1 MAQSVTGTIRSV
13 KLGFIISMS
22 LVVSSVGSLAWSRPA
37 FLDQPIDATFQRI
50 SLAQLIS
57 QLSTISEG
65 FVVLDRLIDPTQYV
79 TLTCQGED
87 LLTVLFKLA
96 DKTGTEVAVLE
107 STVWLTPIGKAGSL
121 EVADDERKATFQ
133 KLPVRT
139 RQSLSTKQLLQ
150 WQAGQKPLI
159 LIEKLLARTN
169 TDSLTITP
177 DDLSTVIPHD
187 HLAAGSIPP
196 LSLPEQ
202 LDLVAMQYNQHILW
216 KQSSQDASAVS
227 ASFVPLPPPTDPKKQ
242 AIKPKQ
248 TQPNMSQPAGRSQE
262 RYTLRV
268 AAPFDELL
276 AAISQRLKLKPVI
289 DTQSLKA
296 RGINPKEIIRLEIK
310 DASQD
315 QLLDAIVRPL
325 GLGWSIERDDL
336 SISASD

>member
-1 MAQSVTGTIRSV
+1 MAQSVTGTIRSA

-196 LSLPEQ
+196 LSFPNNSTWLQCNTTNTFSGNKALKMHRLFQRVLFHFRHRP
-202 LDLVAMQYNQHILW
+202 I
-216 KQSSQDASAVS
+216 
-227 ASFVPLPPPTDPKKQ
+227 PKNK
-242 AIKPKQ
+242 
-248 TQPNMSQPAGRSQE
+248 
-262 RYTLRV
+262 
-268 AAPFDELL
+268 
-276 AAISQRLKLKPVI
+276 RL
-289 DTQSLKA
+289 
-296 RGINPKEIIRLEIK
+296 NPSRLN
-310 DASQD
+310 
-315 QLLDAIVRPL
+315 RT
-325 GLGWSIERDDL
+325 
-336 SISASD
+336 

>member
-1 MAQSVTGTIRSV
+1 MFFSYGVRLCQKHFNHYWFSLETQMAQSVTGTIRSA

-87 LLTVLFKLA
+87 PLTV
-96 DKTGTEVAVLE
+96 
-107 STVWLTPIGKAGSL
+107 SSNSLTRQALKSQFLNQPYGSHQSAKYGSL

-216 KQSSQDASAVS
+216 KQSSRCIGCFSEFCSTSA
-227 ASFVPLPPPTDPKKQ
+227 TD
-242 AIKPKQ
+242 
-248 TQPNMSQPAGRSQE
+248 RSQK
-262 RYTLRV
+262 T
-268 AAPFDELL
+268 
-276 AAISQRLKLKPVI
+276 
-289 DTQSLKA
+289 
-296 RGINPKEIIRLEIK
+296 
-310 DASQD
+310 
-315 QLLDAIVRPL
+315 
-325 GLGWSIERDDL
+325 
-336 SISASD
+336 SD